1 MITTE
6 HLLSIARGAHDLS
19 PSERER
25 AAKGIVERSFA
36 QGEYICHQGDRFD
49 CWSGV
54 VSGLVKVSA
63 VSDTGKALTF
73 TGVPAGGW
81 FGEGT
86 LLKDEQRKYDL
97 VAIRATRLAMMN
109 RATFLWLFDN
119 SVAFNRFL
127 VHQLNERLGQFIAV
141 LGYDRMLDAQA
152 RLARGLAW
160 MFNPVLYPSVGSY
173 LDISQEELGLL
184 SGLSRQ
190 MTNKCLRA
198 LEDEGLLKIE
208 HSGVRIVDLRRLARY
223 GE

>member
-1 MITTE
+1 LITTE
-6 HLLSIARGAHDLS
+6 YLLSIARWAHDLA
-19 PSERER
+19 PAERER
-25 AAKGIVERSFA
+25 AAKGIVERSFG

-49 CWSGV
+49 SWSGV
-54 VSGLVKVSA
+54 VSGLVKVST
-63 VSDTGKALTF
+63 VSDTGKAVTF

-97 VAIRATRLAMMN
+97 VAIRATRLALMN

-208 HSGVRIVDLRRLARY
+208 HSGVRIIDLRRLARY

>member
-1 MITTE
+1 LITTE
-6 HLLSIARGAHDLS
+6 HLLSIARWAHDLS

-25 AAKGIVERSFA
+25 AAKGIVERGFA

-63 VSDTGKALTF
+63 VSDTGKAVTF

>member
-6 HLLSIARGAHDLS
+6 HLLSIARWAHDLS

-25 AAKGIVERSFA
+25 AAKGIVERGFA

-63 VSDTGKALTF
+63 VSDTGKAVTF

>member
-1 MITTE
+1 M
-6 HLLSIARGAHDLS
+6 
-19 PSERER
+19 
-25 AAKGIVERSFA
+25 
-36 QGEYICHQGDRFD
+36 
-49 CWSGV
+49 
-54 VSGLVKVSA
+54 
-63 VSDTGKALTF
+63 SDTGKAVTF

-86 LLKDEQRKYDL
+86 LLKDEPRKYDL
-97 VAIRATRLAMMN
+97 VALRATRLALMN

-190 MTNKCLRA
+190 MTNKCLKA

-208 HSGVRIVDLRRLARY
+208 HSGVRIVDLPRLARY